1 MLDIKLLERLCKCDG
16 ISGDEGKVRELIIE
30 EIKPYADSISVDNLG
45 NLIVHKQGKNRAKSR
60 LMLSAHMDEVGLMV
74 TDITSDG
81 YLKFDEVGGI
91 DRRILLGKSVT
102 VGMNRINGVIGVK
115 PIHLC
120 KCDEVGRIPELSE
133 MYIDIGADSKEN
145 AVEYIK
151 YGDSIDFVSDF
162 NVTAYSITSKALD
175 DRFGCLVLIELIR
188 SELEY
193 DMDFAFV
200 VQEEVGLR
208 GAKVAAYTV
217 DPEFALV
224 IETTTAADVPEIDE
238 NKQVCNLSDGAVI
251 SVMDRRTIYDKE
263 MIALAFDCAEKTNIK
278 AQYKRAVAGGNDAG
292 VIHSSRSGVRT
303 LAVSLPCRYLHS
315 PNCVVNKQDCENMLK
330 LVSELAKNIA
340 GGRLSKKESEK

>member
-30 EIKPYADSISVDNLG
+30 EIKPYADSTTVDNLG

-91 DRRILLGKSVT
+91 DRRVLLGKSVT
-102 VGMNRINGVIGVK
+102 VGKNRINGVIGVK

-120 KCDEVGRIPELSE
+120 KGEENVRISELSE
-133 MYIDIGADSKEN
+133 MYIDIGADSKED
-145 AVEYIK
+145 ALKHIK
-151 YGDSIDFVSDF
+151 YGDSINFVSDF
-162 NVTAYSITSKALD
+162 TATADSITSKALD
-175 DRFGCLVLIELIR
+175 DRFGCLVLIELIKR
-188 SELEY
+188 ELEY

-217 DPEFALV
+217 DPELALV

-263 MIALAFDCAEKTNIK
+263 MITLAFDCAAKSKIK

>member
-16 ISGDEGKVRELIIE
+16 ISGDEEKVRELIIA

-74 TDITSDG
+74 TDISSDG

-91 DRRILLGKSVT
+91 DRRVLLGKSVK
-102 VGMNRINGVIGVK
+102 VGKNRINGVIGVK

-120 KCDEVGRIPELSE
+120 KGEETSRIPELYE
-133 MYIDIGADSKEN
+133 MYIDIGADSKEDALN
-145 AVEYIK
+145 YIK
-151 YGDSIDFVSDF
+151 YGDSINFVSDF
-162 NVTAYSITSKALD
+162 TVTADSITSKALD
-175 DRFGCLVLIELIR
+175 DRFGCLVLIELIK

-208 GAKVAAYTV
+208 GAKVAAFAV

-224 IETTTAADVPEIDE
+224 IETTTAADIPEIDE

-251 SVMDRRTIYDKE
+251 SVMDRRTIYDKN
-263 MIALAFDCAEKTNIK
+263 MIALAFDCAEKSNIK

-292 VIHSSRSGVRT
+292 VIHSSRCGVRT
-303 LAVSLPCRYLHS
+303 LGVSLPCRYLHS
-315 PNCVVNKQDCENMLK
+315 PKCVVNKQDCENMLK
-330 LVSELAKNIA
+330 LVSELAENIA
-340 GGRLSKKESEK
+340 GGRLSNKETVR

>member
-1 MLDIKLLERLCKCDG
+1 MLDMKLLERLCKCNG

-30 EIKPYADSISVDNLG
+30 EIKPYADSITVDNLG

-91 DRRILLGKSVT
+91 DRRVLLGKSVT

-120 KCDEVGRIPELSE
+120 KGDEVGRIPELSE

-162 NVTAYSITSKALD
+162 NVTADSITSKALD

-208 GAKVAAYTV
+208 GAKVAVYTV

-340 GGRLSKKESEK
+340 GGRLSKKESE

>member
-16 ISGDEGKVRELIIE
+16 ISGDEEKVREIIIE
-30 EIKPYADSISVDNLG
+30 EIMPYADSISVDNLG
-45 NLIVHKQGKNRAKSR
+45 NLIVHKQGKNRAKSK

-91 DRRILLGKSVT
+91 DRRVLLGKSVT
-102 VGMNRINGVIGVK
+102 VGKNNINGVIGVK

-120 KCDEVGRIPELSE
+120 KGEETARIPELSE
-133 MYIDIGADSKEN
+133 MYIDIGADSREDALN
-145 AVEYIK
+145 YIK
-151 YGDSIDFVSDF
+151 YGDSINFVSEF
-162 NVTAYSITSKALD
+162 TATAVSITSKALD
-175 DRFGCLVLIELIR
+175 DRFGCLVLIELIK

-217 DPEFALV
+217 DSEFALV

-263 MIALAFDCAEKTNIK
+263 MIALAFDCAEKSNIK

-292 VIHSSRSGVRT
+292 VIHSSRCGVRT

-315 PNCVVNKQDCENMLK
+315 SNCVVNKQDCENMLK

-340 GGRLSKKESEK
+340 GGRLSKKESEI